1 MLAPNLMGKGKINLN
16 ENKIIATTVS
26 IKYTANLHG
35 TCDLGHSFI
44 SQYTKTFP
52 FFYVIAAVTIN
63 NTKWMLKLQ
72 ALKTTKGKLNL
83 L

>member
-16 ENKIIATTVS
+16 ENEIIATTVS

-52 FFYVIAAVTIN
+52 FF
-63 NTKWMLKLQ
+63 M
-72 ALKTTKGKLNL
+72 
-83 L
+83 

>member
-16 ENKIIATTVS
+16 ENEIIATTVS

-44 SQYTKTFP
+44 SQYTKTFL
-52 FFYVIAAVTIN
+52 YVIAAVTIN